1 MNDYIGLD
9 AKTEGVNRSPATSP
23 KQTTK
28 KKRVLKKYYTFQK
41 KKRTLCLTV
50 RNMCLCVS

>member
-41 KKRTLCLTV
+41 KKELFV
-50 RNMCLCVS
+50 